1 MWKEKLENI
10 KTLILKKKEENGK
23 KNIENMVVFLIILI
37 VTIIAINTIWNDG
50 KEEPVQSENI
60 SNKTMTVEEEEKTSI
75 EKDELETKL
84 ESILSKIE
92 GAGMVSVLITHSQSS
107 EVVAMY
113 NENQKDSTTEETDTN
128 GGTRKITQADY
139 SKEII
144 YKEENGEKIPVTQKL
159 ISPKIEGAII
169 AAEGARNSEVKTNII
184 QAVEAATG
192 LPTHKIQ
199 VFATQ

>member
-10 KTLILKKKEENGK
+10 KTLILKKKEEKGK

-50 KEEPVQSENI
+50 KEELVQSENI

-84 ESILSKIE
+84 ERILSKIE

-199 VFATQ
+199 VFAMQ

>member
-23 KNIENMVVFLIILI
+23 KNIENMVFFLIILI